1 MAKNLMIVESPAK
14 AKTIEKFL
22 GKEFIVKSCYGH
34 IRDLEKSNFSID
46 IENEF
51 APKYVIPADK
61 EDVVKELKKLA
72 KGAEEI
78 WLATDEDREGE
89 AISWHLCEVLGLDPK
104 EAKRIVFHEITK
116 SAIQKAVDNPRNL
129 NMDLVNAQQARR
141 VLDRLVGF
149 ELSPLLWKKINL
161 SRSLSAGRVQSVA
174 VRLLVEREN
183 EIIDFTATN
192 SFKVAGIFAVNNGKK
207 TAQLKAELNQ
217 KFDQE
222 KEAKDFL
229 DKCIGAEFTVADITV
244 KPGKRSP
251 SAPFT
256 TSTLQQEASAKLG
269 YSVSR
274 TMVVAQKLYEEG
286 HITYMRTDSVNLSEL
301 AIDAA
306 KTEIVKQFG
315 EKYSNPRKYKTK
327 SSGAQEAHE
336 AIRPTYMEA
345 QDIEA
350 GNDEKRLYKLI
361 WRRTLAS
368 QMSDA
373 ELEKTNVTIDI
384 STRSEKFHAK
394 GEVIIFDGFLKLY
407 TESKDDDVEQEDDS
421 IIPPLN
427 VNDNLTPTDISATE
441 RFTRP
446 APRYTEASLVRK
458 LEELGIGRPSTYAPT
473 ISTIQKREYA
483 IKQDKDGL
491 ERKYVQLNLS
501 EKEVKR
507 KVLTEITG
515 AEKSKLFPTDLG
527 MLVTQFLVENFMTIM
542 DFNFT
547 AKVEEQFDEI
557 AVGKI
562 NWPKMIGD
570 FYFPFHKTLEET
582 EKTAQRVTGERQLGV
597 APDTGLPV
605 SVRMGKYGP
614 IAVMGDTQKEEK
626 PKFAGLLKSQN
637 MQTIT
642 LDEALELF
650 KLPKSVGEYEGKEV
664 VAAIG
669 RFGPYVRWNSKF
681 YSIPK
686 HLEAISITLAESIE
700 LIKIKDEKDAN
711 KIIHDWPEN
720 EIQILNGRYGPY
732 IKKGKENYRIPKGT
746 EAAGLSL
753 EEVNEIIATSKPTGG
768 GKTKGG
774 AKGKG
779 NSKSEGETKSKAST
793 KAKSGAKPK
802 SKKVKK

>member
-1 MAKNLMIVESPAK
+1 
-14 AKTIEKFL
+14 
-22 GKEFIVKSCYGH
+22 
-34 IRDLEKSNFSID
+34 
-46 IENEF
+46 
-51 APKYVIPADK
+51 
-61 EDVVKELKKLA
+61 
-72 KGAEEI
+72 
-78 WLATDEDREGE
+78 
-89 AISWHLCEVLGLDPK
+89 
-104 EAKRIVFHEITK
+104 
-116 SAIQKAVDNPRNL
+116 
-129 NMDLVNAQQARR
+129 
-141 VLDRLVGF
+141 
-149 ELSPLLWKKINL
+149 
-161 SRSLSAGRVQSVA
+161 
-174 VRLLVEREN
+174 
-183 EIIDFTATN
+183 
-192 SFKVAGIFAVNNGKK
+192 
-207 TAQLKAELNQ
+207 
-217 KFDQE
+217 
-222 KEAKDFL
+222 
-229 DKCIGAEFTVADITV
+229 
-244 KPGKRSP
+244 
-251 SAPFT
+251 
-256 TSTLQQEASAKLG
+256 
-269 YSVSR
+269 
-274 TMVVAQKLYEEG
+274 MVVAQKLYEEG

-582 EKTAQRVTGERQLGV
+582 EK
-597 APDTGLPV
+597 PH
-605 SVRMGKYGP
+605 SVL
-614 IAVMGDTQKEEK
+614 QE
-626 PKFAGLLKSQN
+626 
-637 MQTIT
+637 
-642 LDEALELF
+642 
-650 KLPKSVGEYEGKEV
+650 SV
-664 VAAIG
+664 
-669 RFGPYVRWNSKF
+669 N
-681 YSIPK
+681 
-686 HLEAISITLAESIE
+686 
-700 LIKIKDEKDAN
+700 
-711 KIIHDWPEN
+711 
-720 EIQILNGRYGPY
+720 
-732 IKKGKENYRIPKGT
+732 
-746 EAAGLSL
+746 
-753 EEVNEIIATSKPTGG
+753 
-768 GKTKGG
+768 
-774 AKGKG
+774 
-779 NSKSEGETKSKAST
+779 
-793 KAKSGAKPK
+793 
-802 SKKVKK
+802 